1 MDSGEQGQARR
12 QLETLGRI
20 ASIAGQ
26 DLALDPLLQRVV
38 DALAAEF
45 DWEFVAC
52 AVVDHARGEFVCRAL
67 HSRLRS
73 DVGIGYRRALGSGVV
88 GECAATGRSFDIDD
102 TRGHP
107 NFVDTLDGTRSELCV
122 PVLHDG
128 RVLAVLN
135 AESLRVGA
143 FRGQLTLF
151 QTVASL
157 VAGVIHAAGLLEQLQ
172 LANRQLQDAY
182 RTLENTS
189 RTDAL
194 TGIANRRRF
203 DYWLAEAGDAAQRSG
218 RPMAVLLV
226 DVDHFKDYNDSY
238 GHPAGDACLR
248 RIARCL
254 ADVVEGSPLRLARY
268 GGEEFAAIASG
279 VDRDGMLATA
289 EWLRSAVEA
298 LDIGHGGSASGRVS
312 ISIGVAVGVPGE
324 DGPERLTEAAD
335 AALYRAKR
343 NGRNRV
349 ESAPPG

>member
-1 MDSGEQGQARR
+1 MGGNEQAAR

-20 ASIAGQ
+20 ARIVGQ
-26 DLALDPLLQRVV
+26 DLALDPLLQRIV

-52 AVVDHARGEFVCRAL
+52 AVIDPGRGEFVCRAL

-73 DVGIGYRRALGSGVV
+73 DVTVGYRRALGSGVV

-107 NFVDTLDGTRSELCV
+107 NFVETLDGTRSELCV

-143 FRGQLTLF
+143 FRGQLPLF

-157 VAGVIHAAGLLEQLQ
+157 VAGIVHAAGLLEQLQ
-172 LANRQLQDAY
+172 HANRQLQDAY
-182 RTLENTS
+182 RALESTS

-203 DYWLAEAGDAAQRSG
+203 DFWLTEAGDAAARSG
-218 RPMAVLLV
+218 RPMAVLLM
-226 DVDHFKDYNDSY
+226 DVDHFKAYNDGY
-238 GHPAGDACLR
+238 GHPAGDTCLR
-248 RIARCL
+248 RIAQCL
-254 ADVVEGSPLRLARY
+254 SDRLEGSPLRLARY
-268 GGEEFAAIASG
+268 GGEEFVAIAS
-279 VDRDGMLATA
+279 AA
-289 EWLRSAVEA
+289 EGDAMMAMAEQLRAAVEA
-298 LDIGHGGSASGRVS
+298 MAIEHGGTPAGRVS
-312 ISIGVAVGVPGE
+312 ISIGVALGLPSE
-324 DGPERLTEAAD
+324 AGPEALTEAAD

-343 NGRNRV
+343 GGRNRV
-349 ESAPPG
+349 ELAPAL